1 MTFSKENHVE
11 DTEQINVPEQPINPE
26 SMERDSF
33 IDPEVADNFNAQTR
47 EKALISE
54 EIDAAL
60 EQVDALDDKQP
71 EEAMANDGMVRKL
84 AEKLQNSK
92 VAKYAVLGA
101 SFFFASPAAAAEL
114 SKDQLFLNSLS
125 SIQKE
130 RIVSATGKLDGNLG
144 KLNGATLLQERQ
156 TSPGNLRLSNLRMGK
171 SFTERARLGTGQ
183 PIKLNHE
190 FINRSSYYNLQNN
203 MLQNSAIRTQFNN
216 INIHPDA
223 NIGNYDVDSSSR
235 LTVGP
240 NSSVDGSISVDSDS
254 EVNIGGY
261 QER

>member
-1 MTFSKENHVE
+1 MTFSKEKHVE
-11 DTEQINVPEQPINPE
+11 DTKQINVPEQPINPE

-33 IDPEVADNFNAQTR
+33 IDPKVADNFNAQTR

-60 EQVDALDDKQP
+60 EQVDALNDKQP

-130 RIVSATGKLDGNLG
+130 RIVSVTGKLDGNLG
-144 KLNGATLLQERQ
+144 KLNGATLPQERQ
-156 TSPGNLRLSNLRMGK
+156 TSPGNLRLGK
-171 SFTERARLGTGQ
+171 SFIERAQLSTGQ
-183 PIKLNHE
+183 PIKLNYE
-190 FINRSSYYNLQNN
+190 FIDRSNYYNLQNN

-240 NSSVDGSISVDSDS
+240 NSSVGGSISVDSDS